1 MAATIFLVVLF
12 IFIISVIF
20 RAIALIPQGEAAVIE
35 RLGRYTRTVSG
46 GITLLIPFIDR
57 VRERVDTRERV
68 VSFPPQAVITQD
80 NLTVA
85 IDTVVTCLLYTSD
98 AADDLLTV

>member
-46 GITLLIPFIDR
+46 GITP
-57 VRERVDTRERV
+57 
-68 VSFPPQAVITQD
+68 VS
-80 NLTVA
+80 
-85 IDTVVTCLLYTSD
+85 YTH
-98 AADDLLTV
+98 L